1 MTPSTEN
8 GLGLQSS
15 DVINKMLS
23 ILLAAN
29 ISVASS
35 YPVMGAKGQ

>member
-1 MTPSTEN
+1 MPSAEN
-8 GLGLQSS
+8 ELGLQSS
-15 DVINKMLS
+15 DVINEMLS

-29 ISVASS
+29 ISAVRS